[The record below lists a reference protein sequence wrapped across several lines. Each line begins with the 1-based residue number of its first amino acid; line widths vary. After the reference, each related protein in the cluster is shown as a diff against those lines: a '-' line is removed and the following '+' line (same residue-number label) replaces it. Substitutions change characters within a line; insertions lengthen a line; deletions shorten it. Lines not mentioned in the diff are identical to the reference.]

1 MSEQELSVPM
11 SALARRL
18 RNDPLY
24 MAYALAAYQ
33 AQEKLT
39 DEELGLELGL
49 LPLLAIRLSL
59 CKRPDPMSPDFA
71 DQVREIADFTLVDEE
86 KLAHV
91 LRQVDAVEKLAG
103 RAASLSV
110 PEEESR
116 HLLAGLLTAAR
127 DRDEDKG
134 ASPEEQSKDEKE
146 AEE

>member
-1 MSEQELSVPM
+1 MSEQEMPAPM

-18 RNDPLY
+18 RNDPRY
-24 MAYALAAYQ
+24 IAYALAAYQ
-33 AQEKLT
+33 SQEKLT
-39 DEELGLELGL
+39 DEELGLELGM
-49 LPLLAIRLSL
+49 LPLLVIRLSL

-71 DQVREIADFTLVDEE
+71 DQVREIADFTVMDEE

-103 RAASLSV
+103 RATSLSV

-116 HLLAGLLTAAR
+116 HPLAGLLAAAR
-127 DRDEDKG
+127 DRDGD
-134 ASPEEQSKDEKE
+134 EEPDSKEQTKDEKE